1 MSPIEQ
7 ANYLHVDMSSLRL
20 YAKTKPRDLFY
31 GMNQTE
37 KAHAIN
43 LEAKRRS
50 GGIQEWHY
58 EGLTLKLGDDC
69 RYTPDFLV
77 IYADGYMELHETK
90 GFMRDDALVKLRTA
104 ARIYPFRIVL
114 YTLKKGVWTET
125 SISPVPD

>member
-7 ANYLHVDMSSLRL
+7 ANYLHVDMSSVRY
-20 YAKTKPRDLFY
+20 YAKTKPRDLFAK
-31 GMNQTE
+31 MNKTE
-37 KAHAIN
+37 KIHAQK
-43 LEAKRRS
+43 LEAMRRN
-50 GGIQEWHY
+50 GTVQEWHY

-77 IYADGYMELHETK
+77 IYIDGYMELHETK

-125 SISPVPD
+125 SISPIPE